1 MFIPLFKKTFLYW
14 KRNKVGSIIEIV
26 LPIILGFVIW
36 YLRTIAETTE
46 YEEQSYEKNEFAT
59 SFSVKDFPANYTIK
73 NRFKDCDLNS
83 GGRVGLAPKNEIT
96 EVIGN
101 FFKTESDYNVVY
113 FENDDEINKYIKQDD
128 YINAFENGTKR
139 QLCFAISFDE
149 YDLENNLFEYN
160 LRFNISANPTQVS
173 NDKLDHFDTKN
184 ETPKLQFQVD
194 DNNEFINGLEK
205 GPLSLQILVD
215 AFILDKK
222 EKYLEQS
229 VAIRKMK
236 TPNYVFR
243 KLLLLEPACIYV
255 FLFEG
260 IIVFLRFISQV
271 VGEREARTV
280 ENMENMGMRKID
292 YILGTIA
299 FNAVVQFFLGIVVAG
314 ILSIGFFKATS
325 YFVLL
330 ITYYVFVYNMMMLG
344 LLVSCF
350 FSQTKKAIVSG
361 ICLLFFFYIFYV
373 IRDNLRRGG
382 ERLTTIMCIS
392 PIGAMAQVVVNYIV
406 FEATDAGFT
415 FNDYDKFI
423 FNFRGKTFFYFGIAE
438 IIIFFFLGLYFFHVV
453 PLEIGIPQ
461 HPLFCLG
468 FPFKKKKKKEL
479 DQSTIALNNDE
490 LGKSRYFE
498 KIENELKNQ
507 RNNKK
512 TILIKNLRKVYG
524 NKKVAVNNLSFEM
537 FSNQIFSLLGHNGA
551 GKTTT
556 ISMISGFLNKT
567 SGIIKI
573 YGLDS
578 TEERNEIK
586 KLIGVCP
593 QKNPIFS
600 YMTVYEHV
608 ILYAKI
614 KGVKK
619 DLIPKVEE
627 VLKDIDLWHK
637 KDYWAMDLSGGQ
649 KRKLCIAMAFI
660 GDSKIILLDEPTS
673 GMDTYARRLLWEM
686 IKKYKMGRLIIL
698 TTHNMD
704 EADYLGDRIGI
715 MAEGKMVT
723 CGSSLFLKNEFGA
736 GYELTI
742 VKRNGLSSSKA
753 KIIQNIVKDS
763 CSGSRFLGDVG
774 TEMRYQLPTE
784 NSGEFST
791 LFRILEDDKE
801 RLGIEAF
808 GISLTTLEEVFLR
821 VCNGTGEVNEE
832 QKQKEKIRIEKELE
846 DNKDIES
853 KDLASLRLKNNS
865 LIFALQVGALIKK
878 RIIYFSRD
886 IGGVFCEILLPII
899 IVIIGLTFTKIKFFS
914 DAPTLEFKSNLYP
927 YQFRMNNLQK
937 GSTNLSEKL
946 INLFEPTNL
955 DSEII
960 QTKKEDEFNDLIF
973 ENRQFN
979 QNYAYFLKIL
989 RKSEYS
995 YTLFVNS
1002 TSPFGGNVAIN
1013 NMNNALLKY
1022 YSQDNNAKIR
1032 TKIKPFPEASGTRDF
1047 EAGFDGFVIVLL
1059 IGIAYTFIP
1068 ASMIV
1073 FIIKEREKNAKHQ
1086 QLVSGVNVFAY
1097 WLSNFIVDFIK
1108 YLIPALTTIALIYIY
1123 DIEFFTERDH
1133 STVIFALFLLYG
1145 VAIVLFVYTMS
1156 FFFKDPAKGQIILF
1170 LLSAFFSTFVVILSY
1185 ILRMIDSTRSFAM
1198 NFLEYLL
1205 LFMPQFAFGFGLLHL
1220 PNINLYLFYFKWDR
1234 RHKAFSGE
1242 VSGKSVLYLAIV
1254 IVILIIVIIL
1264 MELSYKIYPY
1274 LQKSQNKKITKF
1286 MEDKLKNKHDNLM
1299 KNNKNSNLFTSEKEE
1314 EEDLDVQEEERQVK
1328 DHSKNWSVRVIDL
1341 KKVYSI
1347 GGFMGF
1353 RVRKH
1358 KMAVKGIS
1366 FGITPGTVFGLLGT
1380 NGAGKTSTFKMLT
1393 GDVFP
1398 SSGYAEVMGYKMP
1411 ENLAKIRHL
1420 IGYCP
1425 QFDSILD
1432 KLTSEEHLYM
1442 YCSLKGINPTYHRYL
1457 VDQLIETMNLT
1468 KFRHV
1473 QAGTYSGGNKRKLS
1487 VAIAMLGKPPIIFL
1501 DEPSSG
1507 MDPAARRFMWG
1518 VINDIS
1524 IKKKH
1529 SSIIL
1534 TTHSM
1539 EEAEALSSKLAI
1551 MVEGKIKTIGSVQ
1564 QLKKKYGKCF
1574 ELELKMELPT
1584 DEEIEIKKKDLFE
1597 KLGAEKNELNL
1608 DDLKIILEKFD
1619 KEDLFLEIKHKGK
1632 GHFINLELEKR
1643 GVVKAELFIEWLDLN
1658 EKFSR
1663 IYTYLKDHFEGT
1675 ELLESLQSF
1684 AKFKVP
1690 DTTKLS
1696 KIFKELET
1704 YQKILSIQNYSV
1716 KQISLE
1722 QIFVKFAETNNHPDD
1737 E

>member
-1 MFIPLFKKTFLYW
+1 M
-14 KRNKVGSIIEIV
+14 NAEDNGS
-26 LPIILGFVIW
+26 
-36 YLRTIAETTE
+36 
-46 YEEQSYEKNEFAT
+46 K
-59 SFSVKDFPANYTIK
+59 
-73 NRFKDCDLNS
+73 
-83 GGRVGLAPKNEIT
+83 
-96 EVIGN
+96 
-101 FFKTESDYNVVY
+101 
-113 FENDDEINKYIKQDD
+113 
-128 YINAFENGTKR
+128 
-139 QLCFAISFDE
+139 
-149 YDLENNLFEYN
+149 
-160 LRFNISANPTQVS
+160 
-173 NDKLDHFDTKN
+173 
-184 ETPKLQFQVD
+184 
-194 DNNEFINGLEK
+194 
-205 GPLSLQILVD
+205 
-215 AFILDKK
+215 
-222 EKYLEQS
+222 
-229 VAIRKMK
+229 
-236 TPNYVFR
+236 
-243 KLLLLEPACIYV
+243 
-255 FLFEG
+255 
-260 IIVFLRFISQV
+260 
-271 VGEREARTV
+271 
-280 ENMENMGMRKID
+280 
-292 YILGTIA
+292 
-299 FNAVVQFFLGIVVAG
+299 
-314 ILSIGFFKATS
+314 
-325 YFVLL
+325 
-330 ITYYVFVYNMMMLG
+330 
-344 LLVSCF
+344 
-350 FSQTKKAIVSG
+350 
-361 ICLLFFFYIFYV
+361 
-373 IRDNLRRGG
+373 
-382 ERLTTIMCIS
+382 
-392 PIGAMAQVVVNYIV
+392 
-406 FEATDAGFT
+406 
-415 FNDYDKFI
+415 
-423 FNFRGKTFFYFGIAE
+423 
-438 IIIFFFLGLYFFHVV
+438 
-453 PLEIGIPQ
+453 
-461 HPLFCLG
+461 
-468 FPFKKKKKKEL
+468 
-479 DQSTIALNNDE
+479 
-490 LGKSRYFE
+490 YFE
-498 KIENELKNQ
+498 KINYELLQQ
-507 RNNKK
+507 REDETTIDIKRLKKVFGNN
-512 TILIKNLRKVYG
+512 
-524 NKKVAVNNLSFEM
+524 KVAVNNLSIEM

-567 SGIIKI
+567 KGSIKI

-600 YMTVYEHV
+600 YLTVYEHV
-608 ILYAKI
+608 VLYAQI

-619 DLIPKVEE
+619 AEIIPKVEE

-723 CGSSLFLKNEFGA
+723 CGSSLFLKNMFGA
-736 GYELTI
+736 GYELTM
-742 VKRNGLSSSKA
+742 VKKNGLSPAKT
-753 KIIQNIVKDS
+753 KIIENVVKDS
-763 CSGSRFLGDVG
+763 VKGSKFLGDVG
-774 TEMRYQLPTE
+774 TEMRFQLPTE
-784 NSGEFST
+784 NSGDFST
-791 LFRILEDDKE
+791 LFTILEDDKE

-832 QKQKEKIRIEKELE
+832 EKEKEKIRIEKELE

-853 KDLASLRLKNNS
+853 KDLAHLRLKNNS

-914 DAPTLEFKSNLYP
+914 DAPTLEFQKDLYP
-927 YQFRMNNLQK
+927 YQFKMNNLQK
-937 GSTNLSEKL
+937 GSTNMSEKL
-946 INLFEPTNL
+946 INLFNPENRE
-955 DSEII
+955 SEILDA
-960 QTKKEDEFNDLIF
+960 KKEDDFDQAIF
-973 ENRQFN
+973 DNRDFD

-1002 TSPFGGNVAIN
+1002 TSPFGGNVAVN

-1022 YSQDNNAKIR
+1022 YSQDNNANIK

-1108 YLIPALTTIALIYIY
+1108 YLIPALTTVALIYIY

-1133 STVIFALFLLYG
+1133 STVIFALFILYG
-1145 VAIVLFVYTMS
+1145 IAIVLFVYTMS

-1185 ILRMIDSTRSFAM
+1185 ILRMIDSTRNFAM
-1198 NFLEYLL
+1198 NFLEYVLL
-1205 LFMPQFAFGFGLLHL
+1205 LMPQFAFGFGLLHL

-1242 VSGKSVLYLAIV
+1242 VSGKSIIYLIV
-1254 IVILIIVIIL
+1254 VIFILIIIIVM

-1274 LQKSQNKKITKF
+1274 FHKKSDEKDAKKLEKQLEEKQKGDILKQNKY
-1286 MEDKLKNKHDNLM
+1286 
-1299 KNNKNSNLFTSEKEE
+1299 SNLFTSEKDLEE
-1314 EEDLDVQEEERQVK
+1314 DDDLDVQEEERQVK
-1328 DHSKNWSVRVIDL
+1328 DPTNTWSVRVIDL
-1341 KKVYSI
+1341 KKVYNI

-1353 RVRKH
+1353 RVRKR

-1398 SSGYAEVMGYKMP
+1398 SSGFAEVMGYRMP
-1411 ENLAKIRHL
+1411 ESLSKIRHL

-1442 YCSLKGINPTYHRYL
+1442 YCSLKGINPTYHKYL
-1457 VDQLIETMNLT
+1457 VDQLIDTMNLA

-1507 MDPAARRFMWG
+1507 MDPAARRFMWE
-1518 VINDIS
+1518 VINDITQ
-1524 IKKKH
+1524 KKKH

-1539 EEAEALSSKLAI
+1539 EEAEALSNKLAI

-1584 DEEIEIKKKDLFE
+1584 EEEIEIKKKEFQGLLENE
-1597 KLGAEKNELNL
+1597 KDEFSLEEIK
-1608 DDLKIILEKFD
+1608 KILEKLD
-1619 KEDLFLEIKHKGK
+1619 EDNLFLEIKHKGK

-1643 GVVKAELFIEWLDLN
+1643 GVVKAELFIEWLNLN
-1658 EKFSR
+1658 EKFVR
-1663 IYTYLKDHFEGT
+1663 IYTYLKDHFLGT

-1690 DTTKLS
+1690 DSTRLS

-1722 QIFVKFAETNNHPDD
+1722 QIFVKFAETNDHPDD
-1737 E
+1737 N